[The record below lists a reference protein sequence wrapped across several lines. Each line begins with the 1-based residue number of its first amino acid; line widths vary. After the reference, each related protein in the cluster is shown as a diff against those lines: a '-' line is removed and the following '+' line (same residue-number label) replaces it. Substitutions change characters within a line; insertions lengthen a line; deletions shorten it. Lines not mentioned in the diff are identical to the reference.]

1 MARYDNT
8 NIKRDRD
15 TKRRMF
21 VTTLY
26 PKIQQDGSDIYITSR
41 EGDRLDNLAFD
52 YYGNVELWWIIAQA
66 NAIGKGT
73 LCIDADL
80 QLRIPQNVDDIIQ
93 DYNDLNE
100 TR

>member
-1 MARYDNT
+1 MSRYDNT

-26 PKIQQDGSDIYITSR
+26 PKIKQSSNDIYITSR
-41 EGDRLDNLAFD
+41 DGDRLDNLAFN

-73 LCIDADL
+73 LCIDPGL
-80 QLRIPQNVDDIIQ
+80 QLRIPQNVDGIIQ
-93 DYNDLNE
+93 DYNELNK